1 MKGHTHQKKHQQ
13 QRRQVNIDLEF
24 TNKEY
29 GEIYA
34 TVLKSLGDGRFLIS
48 NFNTNEEVTGKIK
61 GNFRKGSK
69 KEKIEIGNLVK
80 AEPGITKGTWIINHK
95 YRPDEIIKLEE
106 YGEIKNA
113 NVTIVT
119 AIDNIDNNDNTN
131 IDNVDINDI
140 WDEI

>member
-13 QRRQVNIDLEF
+13 QKKQVNYDLEF
-24 TNKEY
+24 ANKEY

-34 TVLKSLGDGRFLIS
+34 TVLKSLGDGRFTIS
-48 NFNTNEEVTGKIK
+48 NFNTNEEVIGKIK
-61 GNFRKGSK
+61 GNFRKGTK
-69 KEKIEIGNLVK
+69 KEKIESGNLVK

-95 YRPDEIIKLEE
+95 YRPDEIIKLED

-113 NVTIVT
+113 NITVVT
-119 AIDNIDNNDNTN
+119 AIDNIDNTN
-131 IDNVDINDI
+131 IDNVDIDDI